1 MKTSLQKRF
10 LRHALSQDVNQ
21 KGSTPAVAF
30 LDIEHIGN
38 IEVKLAGHL
47 GALDWILNKV
57 TSFVGNVIKGFIA
70 NLLESRVRR
79 LLADKLK
86 ERKVDLSQFGCARRS
101 SGSDTDTGTNTD
113 SNTGTNISTGT
124 NTDNGTGTK
133 T

>member
-1 MKTSLQKRF
+1 M
-10 LRHALSQDVNQ
+10 
-21 KGSTPAVAF
+21 AF

-101 SGSDTDTGTNTD
+101 SGSDTDTGTNTVIDTGTD
-113 SNTGTNISTGT
+113 SGTGTNTRT